1 MKTIVKNLILIL
13 GLFLVFGSTTGC
25 KNEEK
30 DYLVTINTEYG
41 DMKLIL
47 YDATPKHKENFLKL
61 ARQGAYD
68 SVVFHRVINSFM
80 IQGGDLSDKPGVE
93 EDADYTVPAEFVDT
107 LFHHKGA
114 LAAARKGDQANPEKA
129 SSGSQFY
136 IVQGTTYT
144 PEELNI
150 NQQQARYY
158 LQQLAN
164 VPGYDSI
171 LFELDSI
178 YKQGGSAAVMK
189 RVSEL
194 KPVIE
199 KRFGVSISKDYPK
212 RRMKAYTTAGGTPHL
227 DDAYTVFGRVV
238 EGLDVIDKIAAVETG
253 EADRPVNPVIMQMEV
268 EEMPRQKLL
277 EKYGDKNKF

>member
-1 MKTIVKNLILIL
+1 
-13 GLFLVFGSTTGC
+13 
-25 KNEEK
+25 
-30 DYLVTINTEYG
+30 
-41 DMKLIL
+41 L